1 MRLSTFSVVR
11 EDYVALQVFVL
22 ILRRQPV
29 VDLGEQTFGITAQDC
44 IE

>member
-1 MRLSTFSVVR
+1 MRLSTFSVVQ
-11 EDYVALQVFVL
+11 EDYLALQVFVL

-29 VDLGEQTFGITAQDC
+29 VDLGKQTFSITAEDC